1 MRTGEMSTSRI
12 EELAE
17 QIGRCGPVDIS
28 TLGGRTIHCQ
38 GGTLLRFTT
47 QGRTILISK
56 KVPVP
61 TAVCATY
68 PSLGQSNAI
77 KFEVSATRS
86 AWLDGLH
93 LSHDTPLERVLRA
106 GCTSDS
112 QRRSAGGGTSE
123 VRCGGAKLL
132 FAPDGRTLR
141 TIIPPR
147 RP

>member
-38 GGTLLRFTT
+38 GGTLLRSTA

-86 AWLDGLH
+86 ACLDGLH

-123 VRCGGAKLL
+123 ARCGGAKLL